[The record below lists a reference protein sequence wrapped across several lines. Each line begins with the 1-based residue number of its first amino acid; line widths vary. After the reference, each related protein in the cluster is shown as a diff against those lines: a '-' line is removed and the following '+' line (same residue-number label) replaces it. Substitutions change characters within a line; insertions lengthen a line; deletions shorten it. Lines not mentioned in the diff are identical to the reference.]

1 MLFWTGLCLLGYEA
15 TSSQRNSC
23 TLSITSWR
31 GGTPAEGC
39 SISNVTLVRR
49 KDSPSPA
56 GPAKAATVPPQCRRS
71 AAPASPHPGAP
82 THFWVQ
88 IGSKN
93 VPQKNRK
100 TDLGK
105 KSPKGP
111 QWPNLGPK
119 LYQNCSKTVP
129 QKRHVWQMANIDSGC
144 YLLYFVYIWGPQ
156 VALKTASKS
165 HLTKKQLQS
174 STNPIIC

>member
-1 MLFWTGLCLLGYEA
+1 M
-15 TSSQRNSC
+15 
-23 TLSITSWR
+23 
-31 GGTPAEGC
+31 
-39 SISNVTLVRR
+39 
-49 KDSPSPA
+49 
-56 GPAKAATVPPQCRRS
+56 VPPKLFVVTRLKLHLISRHGGGVCEAVGS
-71 AAPASPHPGAP
+71 AAPVLDWHRHARSGCFLSPSKGTPKGFPLPSRTRQGRHRAAAVPPPCGAP

-105 KSPKGP
+105 KSPKEP

-119 LYQNCSKTVP
+119 LCQNCSKTVP